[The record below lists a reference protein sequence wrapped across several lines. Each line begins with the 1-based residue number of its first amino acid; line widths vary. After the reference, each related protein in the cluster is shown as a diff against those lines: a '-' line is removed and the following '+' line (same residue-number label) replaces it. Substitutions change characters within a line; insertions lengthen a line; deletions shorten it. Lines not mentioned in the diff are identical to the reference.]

1 MSFEQEE
8 EVGGV
13 MPAYNPG
20 ICEVDAEDLKLK
32 ASLGYTS
39 SPHLKEQET
48 SRDTE
53 GCPHEGNVTTW
64 QQGQRLRQGIHMPRS
79 MKGGGHEEMGEEP

>member
-1 MSFEQEE
+1 
-8 EVGGV
+8 

-39 SPHLKEQET
+39 SPHLKEQERVEET
-48 SRDTE
+48 
-53 GCPHEGNVTTW
+53 
-64 QQGQRLRQGIHMPRS
+64 QRGVHM
-79 MKGGGHEEMGEEP
+79 KEM